1 MRKYPTASCCISLSV
16 DTSSDSA
23 SVQLASISAHLCN
36 HHQHQGEARNG
47 MVRQG
52 SQAAILSSCAISLS
66 SFHRAAHIYTR
77 QLRDRPVHIFHFRFH
92 SGQVFLCLAILV
104 SLPAIV
110 AILAISAFPCHA
122 MPCLALPCAESSRVL
137 AASLF
142 QHAAARCLFY
152 LMDTYTYRGPRSD
165 CCCCS

>member
-52 SQAAILSSCAISLS
+52 SQAVRQPSCPRAQYPCRPFTEPHTYTRGNCETDPYTFSIFVFILAKSSSAWLSS
-66 SFHRAAHIYTR
+66 Y
-77 QLRDRPVHIFHFRFH
+77 P
-92 SGQVFLCLAILV
+92 CLP
-104 SLPAIV
+104 SLPSLPSV
-110 AILAISAFPCHA
+110 PFLA
-122 MPCLALPCAESSRVL
+122 MPCLALPCLVLSRVE
-137 AASLF
+137 SLLLHYF
-142 QHAAARCLFY
+142 SMRLLDAF
-152 LMDTYTYRGPRSD
+152 SI
-165 CCCCS
+165 